1 MATFHLATLTR
12 AHMDGLGRF
21 AFLPFA
27 EVLKSSPLQTEARWK
42 DEIAELLAHESAIA
56 VRVESDAN
64 TCGFAICVPSPW
76 ESAILGKSMWAI
88 RHIATDAG
96 TVDSNDVARRL
107 VAEINRRAKAQGA
120 DFLSC
125 KISASN
131 PVAIH
136 ALESN
141 NFLLMDSVLDF
152 VCDCRKAPPKGA
164 SLPTGVALRLA
175 TPADADGLVQTARAS
190 FAEHFGRFHS
200 DPRIGRTSAIRIYE
214 EWIRSCVNGWA
225 DWVFIATHRDQI
237 AGYSAWKRVSPLDA
251 RHGLRLGHYSI
262 GSVHPAFFGH
272 GIFTALTHAGM
283 SELSKWAEWIEGP
296 THIENIAVQRGYLRL
311 GWKNAGAKH
320 SFHKWLKP

>member
-1 MATFHLATLTR
+1 MATLHFATLTR
-12 AHMDGLGRF
+12 AHLDDLGKF

-27 EVLKSSPLQTEARWK
+27 GVLKSSSLQIEARWK
-42 DEIAELLAHESAIA
+42 DEIAELLAHEFAVAI
-56 VRVESDAN
+56 RVESDAN

-88 RHIATDAG
+88 RHIETDSGA
-96 TVDSNDVARRL
+96 VDSNAVARGL
-107 VAEINRRAKAQGA
+107 VAEINRRAKTQGA
-120 DFLSC
+120 DFLLC

-152 VCDCRKAPPKGA
+152 VCDCQKTPAEGPP
-164 SLPTGVALRLA
+164 LPTGVAIRLA
-175 TPADADGLVQTARAS
+175 SPADADALAQTARTS

-214 EWIRSCVNGWA
+214 EWIRSCVKGWA
-225 DWVFIATHRDQI
+225 DWVFVATRGDEI
-237 AGYSAWKRVSPLDA
+237 AGYSAWKKISALDA

-272 GIFTALTHAGM
+272 GIFTALTRAGM
-283 SELSKWAEWIEGP
+283 TELSSSAEWIEGP

-311 GWKNAGAKH
+311 GWRIAGARH
-320 SFHKWLKP
+320 SFHKWLKS